1 MPTSEFPNTYGGHSL
16 SGEQYAVGAA
26 GSMDDGPLGIGS
38 CLRGQNRTD
47 DPEGDVSTGPLCTP
61 LKGGAPTAAP
71 VVPVPWTKA
80 VTLKECFILAHEHSP
95 LVTLHSV
102 ECLGAELGLLALVTP
117 RETQA
122 LADAV
127 CELAGVPSVP
137 VAFVWAPSGKRSKA
151 LGWHCGETPFPLFPY
166 PAQIVLNRA
175 TGGDNLRTLAHELAH
190 HVVGV
195 RRTRDCST
203 RPARRYRPHG
213 RPFPETFREMV
224 GHVHDRVTARQES
237 PIDRTHPSHITP
249 DSGGHGNSNV
259 EGRSRIRDANLGQSP
274 YVTGTDEPMGMQ
286 PESEIWD
293 EWSPTNSRWA

>member
-16 SGEQYAVGAA
+16 SGEEFAVGTTR
-26 GSMDDGPLGIGS
+26 SMDDGRLEVGS
-38 CLRGQNRTD
+38 SLPGRNRTD
-47 DPEGDVSTGPLCTP
+47 DREGDASTGPSRTP
-61 LKGGAPTAAP
+61 LKDGAPAAP
-71 VVPVPWTKA
+71 VAPVPRTKA
-80 VTLKECFILAHEHSP
+80 VTLKGCFILAHDHSP

-102 ECLGAELGLLALVTP
+102 ECLGVELGLLARVAP

-137 VAFVWAPSGKRSKA
+137 VAFVWAPSGKRRNLA
-151 LGWHCGETPFPLFPY
+151 GWHCRETPFPLFPY

-175 TGGDNLRTLAHELAH
+175 NGGDNLRTLAHELAH

-195 RRTRDCST
+195 RRTRDCGT
-203 RPARRYRPHG
+203 RPARRYPPHG

-249 DSGGHGNSNV
+249 DSGGHGNSDV
-259 EGRSRIRDANLGQSP
+259 EGRSRIRDANLGQSL

-293 EWSPTNSRWA
+293 EWSPTNSRRA